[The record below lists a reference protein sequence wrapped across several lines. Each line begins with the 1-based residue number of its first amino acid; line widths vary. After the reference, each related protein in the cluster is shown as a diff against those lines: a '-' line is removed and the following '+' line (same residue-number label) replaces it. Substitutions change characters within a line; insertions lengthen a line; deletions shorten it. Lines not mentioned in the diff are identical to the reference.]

1 MQEHLF
7 RNFSTLGNN
16 GFLNDV
22 SITFIDKGDPSDA
35 LKWGYWNGTL
45 KTMAPFGINIEG
57 RVWSIMMIIDDSV
70 IIYIYPAFRSHC
82 CFGLF

>member
-22 SITFIDKGDPSDA
+22 SITFMTTEILQMLLNEVIGTELSKPWHLLELI
-35 LKWGYWNGTL
+35 LKVVFDQL
-45 KTMAPFGINIEG
+45 
-57 RVWSIMMIIDDSV
+57 
-70 IIYIYPAFRSHC
+70 
-82 CFGLF
+82 